1 MVALYIILGILLF
14 LLLLTLLPVR
24 VDVRFREEFVLKVS
38 YAFLRFKILPGEEKP
53 EEEKEEKKPQ
63 KEKPEKEKGEGA
75 VPKLKRIVKRKGFSG
90 FLESL
95 FELIGMVFH
104 AGKNIVFGVKVKRFD
119 LYLCLGGHD
128 DPAAAAQLYGK
139 LCGPVYA
146 ACAELFALT
155 GAPRRR
161 KPKKAVTVD
170 LDYGSSENLVDFS
183 ARVSF
188 LPFTILK
195 EGLALLV
202 HGLPVA
208 LGLLRAAKA
217 PKQAQQPEQTY
228 QTKGESS

>member
-1 MVALYIILGILLF
+1 MVALYIFLGILLF

-24 VDVRFREEFVLKVS
+24 VDAHFQEEFTLKIS
-38 YAFLRFKILPGEEKP
+38 YLFLRFKILPGEEKP
-53 EEEKEEKKPQ
+53 EEAEKEEKPE

-75 VPKLKRIVKRKGFSG
+75 TPKLKRIVKRKGFSG

-95 FELIGMVFH
+95 FELLGMVFN
-104 AGKNIVFGVKVKRFD
+104 AGKNIVHGIKLKRFD

-139 LCGPVYA
+139 LCGPIYT
-146 ACAELFALT
+146 ACAGLFSIT

-170 LDYGSSENLVDFS
+170 LDYGSSENLVVFS

-195 EGLALLV
+195 EGLALLI
-202 HGLPVA
+202 HSIPVA
-208 LGLLRAAKA
+208 LGLLRASKA
-217 PKQAQQPEQTY
+217 PKQGPKQTLE
-228 QTKGESS
+228 TKGEST